1 MDRPVQANEGR
12 IASQGLAR
20 NLLIYPRAALNIVAA
35 TEGAEMKRTTALIL
49 IATMSLSGVMAQGTA
64 AASTSL
70 PVSSPAPQF
79 ALSILTDY
87 FEDEARSG
95 RTGGIVL
102 TSVGS
107 AVFAA
112 GVAGFVYSLQ
122 EPPTALYGDNNGW
135 MLVRGLSIGLGVTGG
150 VVGGLGIFQL
160 SKPLDGY
167 KGEYAW
173 LYAEKDPVVQEAIAY
188 GIMKDL
194 ADEARRSRITGS
206 IVNISIPVATAASW
220 AIIAASTN
228 TWEDFGGNVL
238 GSASWAIPS
247 LIGGIV
253 TLVSGKSVEE
263 RMLESYRTMSGSITY
278 SN

>member
-1 MDRPVQANEGR
+1 MDRPVQVNQGR
-12 IASQGLAR
+12 MASQGLAR

-35 TEGAEMKRTTALIL
+35 TEGAEMKKTIALVM
-49 IATMSLSGVMAQGTA
+49 IASMSLGGVMAQETTVSG
-64 AASTSL
+64 SGL
-70 PVSSPAPQF
+70 PASSPDPQF

-112 GVAGFVYSLQ
+112 GVAGLVYSFQ
-122 EPPTALYGDNNGW
+122 DPPTPLYTDNEGW
-135 MLVRGLSIGLGVTGG
+135 MLVRGLSIGIGLTGG
-150 VVGGLGIFQL
+150 VLGGLGIFQL
-160 SKPLDGY
+160 SKPLDAY
-167 KGEYAW
+167 KSEYAW

-188 GIMKDL
+188 GIMKDMS
-194 ADEARRSRITGS
+194 DEARRARITGS
-206 IVNISIPVATAASW
+206 IVNISIPVVTAASW
-220 AIIAASTN
+220 AVIAAATD
-228 TWEDFGGNVL
+228 TWEEFGGNVL

-263 RMLESYRTMSGSITY
+263 RMLESYRTMSASL
-278 SN
+278 SSHD

>member
-1 MDRPVQANEGR
+1 
-12 IASQGLAR
+12 
-20 NLLIYPRAALNIVAA
+20 
-35 TEGAEMKRTTALIL
+35 
-49 IATMSLSGVMAQGTA
+49 MAQGTA